1 MAQGGASERHG
12 GELMAQLQLTL
23 ACGDYDL
30 LHALVEGQALAPGI
44 DFNVLTM
51 ASPERHGR
59 MLRHEEFD
67 VCELSLVGYLVA
79 RDQAKGFTAIPVFPH
94 RRFRHGYV
102 VKRMAAG
109 IEKPADLNGKR
120 VGLDTLQNSAGL
132 WMRGIL
138 QDHYGV
144 DLKSIEWWCQE
155 EEDVPFQP
163 AAWLKLKRVP
173 QGKDIDR
180 MLLEG
185 ELDAAIYP
193 ETLPSIRSA
202 SPKVG
207 LLFPRTREAEIDY
220 YRRSGIFPIMH
231 TVVIRNEILERHPW
245 VAVSA
250 LQGFQKAKELCYRR
264 MQDPRNLALAWA
276 TDVLREQKEA
286 LGADPWPYGLEPNR
300 KALEA
305 VVRYEHEQG
314 MIAKR
319 PAVEELFFLPSLQ
332 EIQRYL

>member
-1 MAQGGASERHG
+1 MAKL
-12 GELMAQLQLTL
+12 ELSL
-23 ACGDYDL
+23 ACGSYDL
-30 LHALVEGQALAPGI
+30 LRGLIDGRATAPGI
-44 DFNVLTM
+44 DFDVLTM
-51 ASPERHGR
+51 PSPERHGR
-59 MLRHEEFD
+59 MLRHQEFD
-67 VCELSLVGYLVA
+67 VCELSLVAYLVA
-79 RDQAKGFTAIPVFPH
+79 RDQGAEFTAVPAFPH

-102 VKRMAAG
+102 VKRMNAG

-138 QDHYGV
+138 QDHYGI

-155 EEDVPFQP
+155 EEDVSFQP
-163 AAWLKLKRVP
+163 APWMKVKRVP
-173 QGKDIDR
+173 HGKDIDR

-185 ELDAAIYP
+185 ELEAAIYP
-193 ETLPSIRSA
+193 ETLPSVRSG

-231 TVVIRNEILERHPW
+231 TVVIRNSILERHPW
-245 VAVSA
+245 VALSVVQA
-250 LQGFQKAKELCYRR
+250 FQHAKELCYRHMR
-264 MQDPRNLALAWA
+264 DPRNLALAWA
-276 TDVLREQKEA
+276 SEVLAEQKEA
-286 LGADPWPYGLEPNR
+286 LGADPYPYGLEPNR

-314 MIAKR
+314 MIR
-319 PAVEELFFLPSLQ
+319 NQPAVEELFFAPSLQ
-332 EIQRYL
+332 EIQHYL